1 MWEPLRISLDPD
13 AGRFV
18 SPGTPFFRSPP
29 NDGPMSCAVYH
40 VDAFTDTAF
49 AGNPAAVCLLPAARE
64 DDWLQAVAAEMNLS
78 ETAFLRPHP
87 DGGYRL
93 RWFTP
98 THEVDLCGHATLA
111 SAHVLWTEGL
121 LAPEAP
127 ARFRTA
133 SGVLTATRDDEWIT
147 MDVPTDPPRPVD
159 PPASLLDGLGATDP
173 VYTGR
178 TDRDFLVHLPAAEAV
193 RALDPAFSAL
203 AALDTRGV
211 IATAAADGADADVVS
226 RFFAP
231 GVGVPEDPVTGSAHC
246 ALGPYW
252 ADRLGRTTLTGRQVS
267 ARGGTVRVALPSP
280 DADRV
285 DLSGQA
291 VTTLRGRLTA

>member
-1 MWEPLRISLDPD
+1 
-13 AGRFV
+13 
-18 SPGTPFFRSPP
+18 
-29 NDGPMSCAVYH
+29 MSCAVYH
-40 VDAFTDTAF
+40 VDAFTSTAF
-49 AGNPAAVCLLPAARE
+49 AGNPAAVCLLSAARE
-64 DDWLQAVAAEMNLS
+64 DAWLRAVAAEMNLS

-87 DGGYRL
+87 DGGHRL

-111 SAHVLWTEGL
+111 AAHVLWTEGL
-121 LAPEAP
+121 LAPETS

-133 SGVLTATRDDEWIT
+133 SGVLTATREGDWIT
-147 MDVPTDPPRPVD
+147 MDFPADAPRPVD
-159 PPASLLDGLGATDP
+159 PPASLLDALGATDP

-178 TDRDFLVHLPAAEAV
+178 SDRDCFVHLPSAGAV
-193 RALDPAFSAL
+193 RALDPSFPAL
-203 AALDTRGV
+203 AALDARGV
-211 IATAAADGADADVVS
+211 VATAAAERENADFVS

-252 ADRLGRTTLTGRQVS
+252 ADRLGRSALTGRQVS
-267 ARGGTVRVALPSP
+267 ARGGTVRVSLSCP

-291 VTTLRGRLTA
+291 TTVLRGRLAA

>member
-1 MWEPLRISLDPD
+1 
-13 AGRFV
+13 
-18 SPGTPFFRSPP
+18 
-29 NDGPMSCAVYH
+29 MSCAVYY
-40 VDAFTDTAF
+40 VDAFTNTAF

-87 DGGYRL
+87 DGGSRL

-133 SGVLTATRDDEWIT
+133 SGVLTAARDEGWIT
-147 MDVPTDPPRPVD
+147 MDFPTDPPHPVD
-159 PPASLLDGLGATDP
+159 PPAALLDGLGATAP

-178 TDRDFLVHLPAAEAV
+178 TDRDFLVHLPSAGAV
-193 RALDPAFSAL
+193 RALDPVFPTL
-203 AALDTRGV
+203 ARLETRGV
-211 IATAAADGADADVVS
+211 IATAVADGEDADVVS

-252 ADRLGRTTLTGRQVS
+252 ADRLGRTALTGRQVS
-267 ARGGTVRVALPSP
+267 ARGGTVRVALSSP
-280 DADRV
+280 NADRV
-285 DLSGQA
+285 ELSGQA

>member
-1 MWEPLRISLDPD
+1 
-13 AGRFV
+13 
-18 SPGTPFFRSPP
+18 
-29 NDGPMSCAVYH
+29 MSCAVYN

-133 SGVLTATRDDEWIT
+133 SGALTAIRDDEWIT
-147 MDVPTDPPRPVD
+147 MDVPTDPPRPVA

-173 VYTGR
+173 VYVGR

-193 RALDPAFSAL
+193 RALDPTFSML
-203 AALDTRGV
+203 AALDARGV
-211 IATAAADGADADVVS
+211 IATAAADREDADVVS

-267 ARGGTVRVALPSP
+267 ARGGTVHVALPSP

-291 VTTLRGRLTA
+291 VTTLRGRLAA

>member
-1 MWEPLRISLDPD
+1 MP
-13 AGRFV
+13 
-18 SPGTPFFRSPP
+18 
-29 NDGPMSCAVYH
+29 CAVYQ

-49 AGNPAAVCLLPAARE
+49 AGNPAAVCLLSAARE

-78 ETAFLRPHP
+78 ETAFLRPRP

-111 SAHVLWTEGL
+111 GAHVLWTEGL
-121 LAPEAP
+121 LAPAAP
-127 ARFRTA
+127 ARFHTA
-133 SGVLTATRDDEWIT
+133 GGLLTATRDADWIT
-147 MDVPTDPPRPVD
+147 MDFPTDPPRAVD
-159 PPASLLDGLGATDP
+159 PPTPLLDGLGATAP
-173 VYTGR
+173 VYAGR
-178 TDRDFLVHLPAAEAV
+178 SDRDIFVHLPSAEAV
-193 RALDPAFSAL
+193 RGLEPALPRL
-203 AALDTRGV
+203 AALDARGV
-211 IATAAADGADADVVS
+211 VVTAAADRADADFVS

-252 ADRLGRTTLTGRQVS
+252 ADRLGRTSLTGRQVS
-267 ARGGTVRVALPSP
+267 ARGGTVRVGLSSP

-285 DLSGQA
+285 DLSGRA
-291 VTTLRGRLTA
+291 VTTLRGRLAA

>member
-1 MWEPLRISLDPD
+1 
-13 AGRFV
+13 
-18 SPGTPFFRSPP
+18 
-29 NDGPMSCAVYH
+29 MSCTVYQ
-40 VDAFTDTAF
+40 VDAFTDAAF
-49 AGNPAAVCLLPAARE
+49 AGNPAAVCLLATARE

-78 ETAFLRPHP
+78 ETAFLRPHR

-111 SAHVLWTEGL
+111 GGHVLWTEGL

-127 ARFRTA
+127 ARFHTA
-133 SGVLTATRDDEWIT
+133 SGVLTAARDADWIT
-147 MDVPTDPPRPVD
+147 MDFPADPPRPVD

-173 VYTGR
+173 VFTGR
-178 TDRDFLVHLPAAEAV
+178 SDRDFFVHLPSAEAV
-193 RALDPAFSAL
+193 RGLAPSFPTL
-203 AALDTRGV
+203 AALDARGV
-211 IATAAADGADADVVS
+211 VATAAADGADADFVS

-267 ARGGTVRVALPSP
+267 DRGGTVRVALSSP

-285 DLSGQA
+285 ELSGQA
-291 VTTLRGRLTA
+291 VTTLRGRLAV

>member
-1 MWEPLRISLDPD
+1 
-13 AGRFV
+13 
-18 SPGTPFFRSPP
+18 
-29 NDGPMSCAVYH
+29 MSCAVYH

-49 AGNPAAVCLLPAARE
+49 AGNPAAVCLLPAAHE

-133 SGVLTATRDDEWIT
+133 SGVLTAARDDEWIT
-147 MDVPTDPPRPVD
+147 MDFPTDPPRPVD
-159 PPASLLDGLGATDP
+159 PPASLLDGLGATNP

-178 TDRDFLVHLPAAEAV
+178 TDRDFLVHLPSAEAV
-193 RALDPAFSAL
+193 RALDPAFSTL
-203 AALDTRGV
+203 AALDARGV
-211 IATAAADGADADVVS
+211 IATAAADREDADVVS

-285 DLSGQA
+285 DLSGRA